1 MIRRILLDIDDVCNQ
16 CTKYALKWLG
26 IPFDYNHFYA
36 KYPTKY
42 GYDIVSAA
50 NEMLGYQRFDVKSF
64 WSMIPR
70 NFWATCPVSDEFPW
84 LLQLCVDLVGQDNV
98 CFLTGPTKDPDCL
111 AGKLD
116 WIWRFSPEFMHRQY
130 LIGPRKQFCAHP
142 EALMIDDS
150 DANIDKF
157 REWGGNGILVPRPW
171 NTLSAACTRQHLIDE
186 FEKLF
191 QEKREHDTAYL
202 RPAA

>member
-1 MIRRILLDIDDVCNQ
+1 MIRRILLDIDDVCNK
-16 CTKYALKWLG
+16 CTMYALQWLG
-26 IPFDYNHFYA
+26 IEFDYENFYA
-36 KYPTKY
+36 KYPTRY

-70 NFWATCPVSDEFPW
+70 TFWASCPQSDEYSW
-84 LLQLCVDLVGQDNV
+84 LFQLCVDLVGQDNV

-111 AGKLD
+111 AGKLE
-116 WIWRFSPEFMHRQY
+116 WIRHNCPPFMHRQY

-142 EALMIDDS
+142 EALMVDDS

-171 NTLSAACTRQHLIDE
+171 NTLNAVNTKEHVIAE
-186 FEKLF
+186 FGKLF
-191 QEKREHDTAYL
+191 QEKREHDYSYL